1 MSGKSLAL
9 LALAVLPLGCRG
21 RPDQARAATAPLPPG
36 EVRFDAGAPQLAFLS
51 VDTVRPRSE
60 KSIAILPAQLVM
72 DEDHTVRVASP
83 VSGRVVALDAQ
94 AGDRVAAG
102 QPLAHIASSDV
113 GQAQSDLARATAA
126 LAVSTAALQRAR
138 DLYEHQVVA
147 LKDLQQ
153 AESDEAQTHAERDR
167 ALARVQLLGAT
178 PTGVDQQ
185 FILRAP
191 LGGEVVDRQA
201 NPGAEVRPD
210 NAQPLFTITSL
221 DTLWLAVN
229 VFQRDLVAVHVG
241 QRVVFTTDAVPGR
254 RFVAMVRYVSGTL
267 DPDTR
272 TALVRA
278 VVPNPDAR
286 LRPLVY
292 GEARLYAP
300 TNEAVLVVPIEA
312 LVTRGSDT
320 IVFVQLTPGR
330 FVRRTVTIGADDGEM
345 AEVRS
350 GVTSGELVVT
360 HGALLLAAEADR
372 VH

>member
-1 MSGKSLAL
+1 MSERPLAL
-9 LALAVLPLGCRG
+9 LALAVFPLGCRG
-21 RPDQARAATAPLPPG
+21 RADPVHAATAPAPPG
-36 EVRFDAGAPQLAFLS
+36 EVRFEPGAPQLAFLS

-83 VSGRVVALDAQ
+83 VTGRVLTLEAQ
-94 AGDRVAAG
+94 AGDHVAPG
-102 QPLAHIASSDV
+102 QALARIASSDV

-126 LAVSTAALQRAR
+126 LAVSTAAWERAR
-138 DLYEHQVVA
+138 DLYDHHVVA

-153 AESDEAQTHAERDR
+153 SESDEAQARAERDR

-191 LGGEVVDRQA
+191 LGGAVVDRQA
-201 NPGAEVRPD
+201 NPGEEVRPD

-229 VFQRDLVAVHVG
+229 VFQRDLAAVHMG
-241 QRVVFTTDAVPGR
+241 QRVVFTTDAVSGR
-254 RFVAMVRYVSGTL
+254 RFLATVRYVSGTL

-300 TNEAVLVVPIEA
+300 SNEAVLVVPTEA

-320 IVFVQLTPGR
+320 VVFVQLAPGR
-330 FVRRTVTIGADDGEM
+330 FVRRTVTIGADDGET
-345 AEVRS
+345 AEVRN

>member
-1 MSGKSLAL
+1 MSRRSLAL
-9 LALAVLPLGCRG
+9 LALAALPLACRG
-21 RPDQARAATAPLPPG
+21 RADPVHAAAAPTPPG
-36 EVRFDAGAPQLAFLS
+36 EVRFEPGAPQLAFLS
-51 VDTVRPRSE
+51 VDTVRSRSE

-83 VSGRVVALDAQ
+83 VSGRVVTLEAQ
-94 AGDRVAAG
+94 AGDRVAPG
-102 QPLAHIASSDV
+102 QALARIASSDV
-113 GQAQSDLARATAA
+113 GQAQSDLAKADAA
-126 LAVSTAALQRAR
+126 LAVATAALQRAR

-153 AESDEAQTHAERDR
+153 VESDAAQAQAERDR
-167 ALARVQLLGAT
+167 ALARVRLLGAT

-185 FILRAP
+185 YILRAP

-229 VFQRDLVAVHVG
+229 VFQRDLAAVHVG
-241 QRVVFTTDAVPGR
+241 QRVVFTTDAVPDR
-254 RFVAMVRYVSGTL
+254 RFVATVRYVSGTL
-267 DPDTR
+267 DADTR

-292 GEARLYAP
+292 GEAQLYAP
-300 TNEAVLVVPIEA
+300 THEAALVVPTEA
-312 LVTRGSDT
+312 LVTRGNDT
-320 IVFVQLTPGR
+320 NVFVQLAPGR
-330 FVRRTVTIGADDGEM
+330 FVRRVVTVGTDDGETS
-345 AEVRS
+345 EVRS
-350 GVTSGELVVT
+350 GLTAGELVVT